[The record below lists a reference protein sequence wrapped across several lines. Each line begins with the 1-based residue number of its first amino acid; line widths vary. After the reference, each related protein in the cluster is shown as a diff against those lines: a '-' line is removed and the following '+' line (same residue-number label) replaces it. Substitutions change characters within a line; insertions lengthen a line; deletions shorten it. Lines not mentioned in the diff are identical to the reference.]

1 MRVGLAAEDSG
12 FLAEANAVLSSMSL
26 QVLSDL
32 TDTVISTLNEQ
43 SSPAPTH
50 KEVVRCQEEVKALLS
65 DQQVPQ
71 GAWDASGAPPVPKKP
86 HTMPSVQGCLED
98 GAVRV
103 EALAAM
109 HTEPPVLTEPTQ
121 TASLPRDGWQVNPPA
136 AVGARPKTSTVN
148 APARTV
154 PTEPAGS
161 MVRDAQTVGQHD
173 DRPALLIPTQT
184 AGAGHEQGQLHSW
197 HQAAVAP
204 AFPYGIETGEF
215 TQDSNYPPQQAD
227 IRDQT

>member
-1 MRVGLAAEDSG
+1 MRVGLAAEDGG

-50 KEVVRCQEEVKALLS
+50 KEVVRCQEEVKAFLS

-121 TASLPRDGWQVNPPA
+121 TASLPRDGWQVNPLLQR
-136 AVGARPKTSTVN
+136 GA
-148 APARTV
+148 
-154 PTEPAGS
+154 
-161 MVRDAQTVGQHD
+161 GQK
-173 DRPALLIPTQT
+173 PAL
-184 AGAGHEQGQLHSW
+184 
-197 HQAAVAP
+197 
-204 AFPYGIETGEF
+204 
-215 TQDSNYPPQQAD
+215 
-227 IRDQT
+227 